1 MRIRGA
7 KTELEEAGLE
17 TEGMV
22 ESTAKLREEIMAL
35 SGVDI
40 MLNNNEFKSTYQ
52 IMEEL
57 ADKWQDL
64 SDIQQATVT
73 ELIAGK
79 RQGNIVSSL
88 MNNFDIAQNALET
101 SLNSSGS
108 AMAEHAKWQQSLEA
122 QILKLKA
129 AWQSLSQSFMDSNFL
144 KGAMDAII
152 GLVDAVNWLIDTF
165 GTLPTLIGAFAAF
178 ESIQGVGFFNTI
190 KDEATGAA
198 TGITSAFSKIKVAI
212 DNVKNDSTISFDT
225 GFTQSLADDETALLG
240 YRSALNSGMTAQ
252 EAFNATMQSASPAA
266 QQYARTVQI
275 TGESVQKF
283 ADQQKMSELSMKAQ
297 DKSWANCSTLI
308 NTYNKSMQ
316 TCGLTQEQ
324 FLQSIQAS
332 NPALHKY
339 LSGLG
344 NANGTFKGYIASLV
358 GAKVA
363 TFALE
368 AATLALNAAIT
379 MGISALVS
387 FAIKAFDEM
396 YESADELSERIDEV
410 ISKFNSQQKELV
422 KNKSSF
428 VSDAERYA
436 ELSKGI
442 DALGRNVSLT
452 TEEYSE
458 YQSVVNSVAE
468 QIPSLISGY
477 DSQGNAILNVKG
489 NVEELITAYEKLIE
503 AQNREV
509 LVSSGDI
516 AEEFNNF
523 AEKANS
529 NTDGWS
535 GVKISHS
542 AAKEWTELLNKGNDE
557 IDDTIDELWKST
569 KDNLSFRDKSK
580 DAESQFGLEVD
591 DFLALAKK
599 LEEAGIERKGE
610 WWNEE
615 STEEYVARAFKENKN
630 VVNRV
635 LDNFYAELESGID
648 GQKSVAEAALSN
660 AFDIRTSDYYGMND
674 TLKNVARQ
682 MVNGFDYEF
691 FAGLEEDGIGVE
703 EYVNNMLDQ
712 LNSIGDRNTEKIETA
727 FDLQT
732 QFNGGEISYGEYVK
746 GLEDTGKIINGLR
759 IDKEL
764 KTQLKLSIG
773 LNESGIV
780 DEYQKLSNKLSD
792 HVNYDFDSHITGS
805 VAKEFLNSLSA
816 EELSV
821 AIPIITEMSD
831 NDVEESIQDIRAAI
845 NREMAVQGLTFDL
858 NFEIEAASI
867 DAFNTALAESVTA
880 SGLSSDSISA
890 LKGRYAELEN
900 QGYDLSAM
908 FEETSNGIH
917 LNRKAVGELERAYAK
932 QKQTDITEDLQ
943 SLQKEYDLLTNDINN
958 CNDASER
965 AALYVQRNA
974 IAQQINDAATLA
986 AQYKGLTSAY
996 NDWLAA
1002 EEAGQERDMYENI
1015 IEGFENVDDEIS
1027 RGWVDDGTIEFLELL
1042 TGKDLSTSSID
1053 DLKAAYKGLKEEIG
1067 DSGYSIR
1074 DFFTV
1079 NEDGDSTNAGV
1090 YNFLET
1096 IESFDKL
1103 KSAIQRDSETGEIT
1117 GFNFKVVGGDEAI
1130 AEALGISEEL
1140 VQIMVRA
1147 ADDAGFVVTLDGT
1160 YTQLADLKAEA
1171 ESANDALK
1179 KLHTTSNGKF
1189 GTDYTFDFAV
1199 SNIEDATTELD
1210 KALEVLNQYKKN
1222 GVIDLE
1228 MEGADEALKV
1238 AETLQ
1243 IVKNKLEEPVYMS
1256 IETSKL
1262 QEDLQEP
1269 VELLQEYE
1277 RLTQERDL
1285 LNLSGEDTERLNE
1298 IDTELTNIATE
1309 LNNLPED
1316 TKVKLGI
1323 DDLNVDQIKEELE
1336 NGTIEIPTE
1345 LTIEANM
1352 DKSLE
1357 DLVTLGLLEQGL
1369 ITEKEARI
1377 RIGLEVDEV
1386 DTSAIE
1392 EALEEAEISEEQKVK
1407 IIAIAEVLGV
1417 ENVEDL
1423 AEKLDG
1429 LTDEQIQVLAEVL
1442 GKVDVE
1448 KLKLAVNDLD
1458 DKTIEAIAK
1467 ALGEG
1472 DVESLKNTIKGLD
1485 DKTVKAIANAFGYDD
1500 VEDLYAAIDK
1510 LDSKTVQAIANAL
1523 GITDV
1528 ESLKTAIDRL
1538 TDKNVDAV
1546 ANVSGESE
1554 VNSLRDSI
1562 SGLTGKTVDVIVNF
1576 IKSGWETVSGW
1587 FGGGDGDSGG
1597 SGVNGTANVNGTAF
1611 SRGTSQSG
1619 RAFKQGDWST
1629 KKSETALVGELGR
1642 EIVVTPNNRWHTV
1655 GDNGAEFT
1663 HIPRGSIVFNHKQ
1676 TEELLAN
1683 GKVTSGGGRGRAFAS
1698 GTAYAM
1704 HYKSDSGST
1713 GSGGIGKVTESIT
1726 KKVEDTVKNAVNAV
1740 KKSGSTGSGSG
1751 TGKSS
1756 GNSNKSNGSG
1766 GGGSGGSGGGS
1777 SKEEKE
1783 FEETID
1789 WIETAIDRI
1798 ERALDKLDL
1807 KANSVYK
1814 TWSER
1819 NTALADQI
1827 DKVGDEIDLQ
1837 QKAYDRY
1844 IKQANSV
1851 GLSESYAKNVRDGT
1865 IDIETIT
1872 DEDLKKKID
1881 DYKQWYDKALDCEKA
1896 IENLKETEAELYAQ
1910 RFEHIQAQYDA
1921 VLQGYEHTEAML
1933 NEYISQA
1940 EERGH
1945 IVSKKYYQ
1953 ALIDNEKSNIAEL
1966 KKEQSE
1972 LITARDEAVAS
1983 GKIAKNSEEW
1993 YNMCSEIDSVTQAIE
2008 ESTTALLEF
2017 DNAMREIDWSIFD
2030 LIQERISG
2038 VTEEA
2043 DFLIELMSNKELF
2056 DDNGKLTSQGLA
2068 TMALH
2073 GQNYNT
2079 HMYAADELGA
2089 EVAKLNKQIAKDPYD
2104 QELINRRNELLELQ
2118 RESILAAEDE
2128 KNAIRDMVEEG
2139 IGLELDALQ
2148 ELIDKKNEALE
2159 SERDLYEYQKKVK
2172 EQTKEIASLEK
2183 QMAAYSGDDSEEAK
2197 QKIQQIKVDLE
2208 AARQDLQ
2215 ETEYDKFVDDTS
2227 SMFDTLYNEY
2237 ELILNTRLDNIDYLL
2252 ESVIDSINA
2261 AAGADSTIA
2270 SALSSE
2276 GAIAIAVSNNATSI
2290 KDTLTSETNKVGVT
2304 LSNAMNSI
2312 WSTGDGNAKSVL
2324 TMYGEDFRTKSTT
2337 IITTLNGIKSSVNS
2351 MVASLNKEATTK
2363 TAANKTTTSA
2373 KKNSTTTSTAKKT
2386 TTTKKVTSSG
2396 DGKPKIGDR
2405 VKYVSGQ
2412 YYYDS
2417 QGKKPLGSH
2426 NKGEYVYITN
2436 INTRDW
2442 ATHGYHIST
2451 GNKLGKG
2458 DLGWLKLNQLSGYA
2472 SGKKN
2477 FLDDE
2482 IAWTQEDGQEYIVRP
2497 SDGAILTPIARK
2509 GSVLNAQASENLW
2522 NMTNSPAEFIKDN
2535 LGLGS
2540 ASVPNNSTVQ
2550 SNYTQYLDKVI
2561 FNMPNVKNYDEF
2573 LAQMRKDRNFENLVL
2588 SITVDQ
2594 IAGKSSLGKGK
2605 SIR

>member
-17 TEGMV
+17 TDGMV
-22 ESTAKLREEIMAL
+22 ESTAQLREEIMAL
-35 SGVDI
+35 TGVDI
-40 MLNNNEFKSTYQ
+40 MDGADQFKSTYQ

-57 ADKWQDL
+57 AAKWQDL

-88 MNNFDIAQNALET
+88 MNNFDIAQKALET

-129 AWQSLSQSFMDSNFL
+129 AWQSLSQSFMGSNFL
-144 KGAMDAII
+144 KGALDAVI
-152 GLVDAVNWLIDTF
+152 GLADALNWLIDTF

-225 GFTQSLADDETALLG
+225 GFTQSLADDESALLR
-240 YRSALNSGMTAQ
+240 YKSAMDSGMSAQ
-252 EAFNATMQSASPAA
+252 EAFNATMQNASPAA
-266 QQYARTVQI
+266 QQYARTVNI

-283 ADQQKMSELSMKAQ
+283 TDKQKMAELSMKAQ

-308 NTYNKSMQ
+308 NSYNKSMQ

-324 FLQSIQAS
+324 FLQSVQES

-339 LSGLG
+339 LSGLNG
-344 NANGTFKGYIASLV
+344 ANGTFKGYIASLV

-410 ISKFNSQQKELV
+410 VSKFNSQQKELV

-436 ELSKGI
+436 ELSKGV
-442 DALGRNVSLT
+442 DNLGRNLSLT

-489 NVEELITAYEKLIE
+489 NVEELIAAYEKLIE

-535 GVKISHS
+535 GVKISHN

-591 DFLALAKK
+591 DFLALAEK

-610 WWNEE
+610 WWNKE

-746 GLEDTGKIINGLR
+746 GLEDTGKIIDGLS

-821 AIPIITEMSD
+821 AIPIVTEMSD
-831 NDVEESIQDIRAAI
+831 NDVKESIQDIRDAI

-932 QKQTDITEDLQ
+932 QKQTDITEDLA
-943 SLQKEYDLLTNDINN
+943 SLQKEYDLLTDDINN

-965 AALYVQRNA
+965 AAMYVQRDA

-1015 IEGFENVDDEIS
+1015 IEGLENIDDEIS
-1027 RGWVDDGTIEFLELL
+1027 RGWLDDGTIEFLELL

-1053 DLKAAYKGLKEEIG
+1053 DLTAAYKGLKEEIG

-1117 GFNFKVVGGDEAI
+1117 GFNFKVVGGDQAI
-1130 AEALGISEEL
+1130 ADALGISEEL

-1147 ADDAGFVVTLDGT
+1147 ADDAGFVVTLDGA
-1160 YTQLADLKAEA
+1160 YTQLADLKASA
-1171 ESANDALK
+1171 EEANDTLK
-1179 KLHTTSNGKF
+1179 KLGKTDVDFNF
-1189 GTDYTFDFAV
+1189 GA
-1199 SNIEDATTELD
+1199 
-1210 KALEVLNQYKKN
+1210 
-1222 GVIDLE
+1222 
-1228 MEGADEALKV
+1228 
-1238 AETLQ
+1238 
-1243 IVKNKLEEPVYMS
+1243 
-1256 IETSKL
+1256 
-1262 QEDLQEP
+1262 
-1269 VELLQEYE
+1269 
-1277 RLTQERDL
+1277 
-1285 LNLSGEDTERLNE
+1285 
-1298 IDTELTNIATE
+1298 
-1309 LNNLPED
+1309 
-1316 TKVKLGI
+1316 
-1323 DDLNVDQIKEELE
+1323 
-1336 NGTIEIPTE
+1336 
-1345 LTIEANM
+1345 
-1352 DKSLE
+1352 KSLE
-1357 DLVTLGLLEQGL
+1357 DLNGELEKATEVLEQFRNKDGT
-1369 ITEKEARI
+1369 INMEMEGA
-1377 RIGLEVDEV
+1377 
-1386 DTSAIE
+1386 E
-1392 EALEEAEISEEQKVK
+1392 EALEIASYFTATIDKLTEPVYMQLETNQVEKELQEPLTKMQEFERLTKQKHQFELTGDTEDLEKVEAEMDE
-1407 IIAIAEVLGV
+1407 IATY
-1417 ENVEDL
+1417 
-1423 AEKLDG
+1423 LDG
-1429 LTDEQIQVLAEVL
+1429 LDEETQIKLGIDGLSMEEIKSKLEQGEIEIPATVDIQLEMSEDIRDMRLMMMNQLGLISDEQ
-1442 GKVDVE
+1442 
-1448 KLKLAVNDLD
+1448 LKLEIEYGIDSSAVEDYTPEQQKAIVEYFVEHDEVDGYTPEQKEALVKFIAETNDLD
-1458 DKTIEAIAK
+1458 SYTPEEKQAIVEYLTDSGDPDSWTPEQKEAVAKFKKDSAEVDSYTPEQKEAIAK
-1467 ALGEG
+1467 YIKDSSDPDSYQPDNKDATVTFEKDSSEVDSYNPPNIFRKVFYSL
-1472 DVESLKNTIKGLD
+1472 VENGS
-1485 DKTVKAIANAFGYDD
+1485 
-1500 VEDLYAAIDK
+1500 AA
-1510 LDSKTVQAIANAL
+1510 
-1523 GITDV
+1523 
-1528 ESLKTAIDRL
+1528 
-1538 TDKNVDAV
+1538 
-1546 ANVSGESE
+1546 GESAAGK
-1554 VNSLRDSI
+1554 R
-1562 SGLTGKTVDVIVNF
+1562 TGSNLK
-1576 IKSGWETVSGW
+1576 VS
-1587 FGGGDGDSGG
+1587 D
-1597 SGVNGTANVNGTAF
+1597 VNGTANAYGTA
-1611 SRGTSQSG
+1611 G

-1683 GKVTSGGGRGRAFAS
+1683 GKVTSGGGRGRALAGGTGFVG
-1698 GTAYAM
+1698 GTAYA
-1704 HYKSDSGST
+1704 YYANGAT
-1713 GSGGIGKVTESIT
+1713 GFGGIGKVIE
-1726 KKVEDTVKNAVNAV
+1726 EAV
-1740 KKSGSTGSGSG
+1740 KKTATGSTGSGSG
-1751 TGKSS
+1751 TGKSG

-1766 GGGSGGSGGGS
+1766 GGGGSSGGSS
-1777 SKEEKE
+1777 NDEKE

-1789 WIETAIDRI
+1789 WIETKIERI
-1798 ERALDKLDL
+1798 ERAIDSLDS
-1807 KANSVYK
+1807 KASSTYK
-1814 TWSER
+1814 SWSER
-1819 NTALADQI
+1819 NTALVNQI
-1827 DKVGDEIDLQ
+1827 GKVGDEIDLQ

-1851 GLSESYAKNVRDGT
+1851 GLSESYAKKVRDGT

-1872 DEDLKKKID
+1872 DEDLKEKID
-1881 DYKQWYDKALDCEKA
+1881 QYTEWYDKALDCQKS
-1896 IENLKETEAELYAQ
+1896 IEELKETEASLYQQ
-1910 RFEHIQAQYDA
+1910 RFENISTQYEGI
-1921 VLQGYEHTEAML
+1921 LGTIEHEKNML
-1933 NEYISQA
+1933 EEYINQSETQGWLVA
-1940 EERGH
+1940 YE
-1945 IVSKKYYQ
+1945 YYH
-1953 ALIDNEKSNIAEL
+1953 ALSSNEKRNIAEL
-1966 KKEQSE
+1966 EKQKADMVAEFNAAMDSGTITNGSEAYYDMVNAIDEVSLSLEQANTRVMEISQ
-1972 LITARDEAVAS
+1972 TAQQLKWE
-1983 GKIAKNSEEW
+1983 
-1993 YNMCSEIDSVTQAIE
+1993 Q
-2008 ESTTALLEF
+2008 
-2017 DNAMREIDWSIFD
+2017 FD
-2030 LIQERISG
+2030 LLQDKISAITKE
-2038 VTEEA
+2038 TE
-2043 DFLIELMSNKELF
+2043 FLIELMSNDKLF
-2056 DDNGKLTSQGLA
+2056 DDNGQLTDSGMA
-2068 TMALH
+2068 TIGQHGVAYNVLMQQADQAREEAKRLQREKARALYE
-2073 GQNYNT
+2073 GTDTY
-2079 HMYAADELGA
+2079 DEDL
-2089 EVAKLNKQIAKDPYD
+2089 EERY
-2104 QELINRRNELLELQ
+2104 QELIALQ
-2118 RESILAAEDE
+2118 QEYILAAEDQKE
-2128 KNAIRDMVEEG
+2128 AIRDLVEEG
-2139 IGLELDALQ
+2139 IQLELDALQ
-2148 ELIDKKNEALE
+2148 ERIDKYNEALD
-2159 SERDLYEYQKKVK
+2159 SQKDLYDYQKKVK

-2183 QMAAYSGDDSEEAK
+2183 QMAAYSGDTSEEAQ
-2197 QKIQQIKVDLE
+2197 QKIQQLKVNLE
-2208 AARQDLQ
+2208 NAQEELQ
-2215 ETEYDKFVDDTS
+2215 ETEYDKYISNQQEMLDE
-2227 SMFDTLYNEY
+2227 LYEQY
-2237 ELILNTRLDNIDYLL
+2237 SETLNTRLDNIDALISDMIVEINANASTINETISEKADSVGYVLSDSMKGIWNADSGNTN
-2252 ESVIDSINA
+2252 SVIATYGEKFSSAQTTTNSTLKIIN
-2261 AAGADSTIA
+2261 DNLQSMISQLNTIA
-2270 SALSSE
+2270 
-2276 GAIAIAVSNNATSI
+2276 N
-2290 KDTLTSETNKVGVT
+2290 TN
-2304 LSNAMNSI
+2304 
-2312 WSTGDGNAKSVL
+2312 
-2324 TMYGEDFRTKSTT
+2324 
-2337 IITTLNGIKSSVNS
+2337 IKSASVS
-2351 MVASLNKEATTK
+2351 
-2363 TAANKTTTSA
+2363 SA
-2373 KKNSTTTSTAKKT
+2373 KNYA
-2386 TTTKKVTSSG
+2386 V
-2396 DGKPKIGDR
+2396 GK
-2405 VKYVSGQ
+2405 Y
-2412 YYYDS
+2412 
-2417 QGKKPLGSH
+2417 
-2426 NKGEYVYITN
+2426 
-2436 INTRDW
+2436 
-2442 ATHGYHIST
+2442 
-2451 GNKLGKG
+2451 
-2458 DLGWLKLNQLSGYA
+2458 
-2472 SGKKN
+2472 N
-2477 FLDDE
+2477 FSDDE
-2482 IAWTQEDGQEYIVRP
+2482 IAWTQDGGMEFIVRP
-2497 SDGAILTPIARK
+2497 SDGAILTPIAK
-2509 GSVLNAQASENLW
+2509 GDSVLTSVASRNIW
-2522 NMTNSPAEFIKDN
+2522 DMANSPSEFIKDN
-2535 LGLGS
+2535 LKLD
-2540 ASVPNNSTVQ
+2540 ASNVPNGTNVH
-2550 SNYTQYLDKVI
+2550 SNYTQHLEKVV
-2561 FNMPNVKNYDEF
+2561 FNFPNVKNYDDM
-2573 LAQMRKDRNFENLVL
+2573 LSAMQKDRNFERLIN
-2588 SITVDQ
+2588 SITIDQ

>member
-1 MRIRGA
+1 
-7 KTELEEAGLE
+7 
-17 TEGMV
+17 
-22 ESTAKLREEIMAL
+22 
-35 SGVDI
+35 
-40 MLNNNEFKSTYQ
+40 
-52 IMEEL
+52 
-57 ADKWQDL
+57 
-64 SDIQQATVT
+64 
-73 ELIAGK
+73 
-79 RQGNIVSSL
+79 
-88 MNNFDIAQNALET
+88 MNNFDIAQKALET

-152 GLVDAVNWLIDTF
+152 GLVDAINWLIDTF

-178 ESIQGVGFFNTI
+178 ESFQGVGFFSTM

-225 GFTQSLADDETALLG
+225 GFTQSLADDETALLR
-240 YRSALNSGMTAQ
+240 YKLALDSGMTAQ
-252 EAFNATMQSASPAA
+252 EAFNATMQNASPAA
-266 QQYARTVQI
+266 QQYAKTVQI

-283 ADQQKMSELSMKAQ
+283 TAQQKMSELSMKAQ
-297 DKSWANCSTLI
+297 DKSWGNCSKLI
-308 NTYNKSMQ
+308 NSYNKSMQ

-324 FLQSIQAS
+324 FRDSIQAS

-339 LSGLG
+339 LSGLNG
-344 NANGTFKGYIASLV
+344 ANATFGGYIKSLV
-358 GAKVA
+358 SAKVA

-368 AATLALNAAIT
+368 AATMALNAAIT

-410 ISKFNSQQKELV
+410 VTKFNDQQKELV
-422 KNKSSF
+422 KNKASF
-428 VSDAERYA
+428 ESDAERYA
-436 ELSKGI
+436 ELSKGV
-442 DALGRNVSLT
+442 DNLGRNLSLT

-489 NVEELITAYEKLIE
+489 NVEELIAAYEKLIE
-503 AQNREV
+503 AQNRDV
-509 LVSSGDI
+509 LKSAGDI
-516 AEEFNNF
+516 EKDFDNF

-535 GVKISHS
+535 GIKISYG
-542 AAKEWTELLNKGNDE
+542 AAEKWSELLNKENDE
-557 IDDTIDELWKST
+557 IDDAIDELWKST
-569 KDNLSFRDKSK
+569 KENLSFRDKSK
-580 DAESQFGLEVD
+580 DLESQFGLEVD
-591 DFLALAKK
+591 DFVALADK

-610 WWNEE
+610 WWNQE

-682 MVNGFDYEF
+682 MVNNFDYEF
-691 FAGLEEDGIGVE
+691 FAGLDAENVSVE

-712 LNSIGDRNTEKIETA
+712 LSSIDSESNKKIEAA

-732 QFNGGEISYGEYVK
+732 QFNGGKISYGEYVK
-746 GLEDTGKIINGLR
+746 GLENTGTLIEELSGV
-759 IDKEL
+759 DPEL

-792 HVNYDFDSHITGS
+792 HTNYDFDSRITDS
-805 VAKEFLNSLSA
+805 VAKRFLDSLSA

-821 AIPIITEMSD
+821 AVGIITEMSD
-831 NDVEESIQDIRAAI
+831 NDVEESIQDIRDAI

-858 NFEIEAASI
+858 NFEVEAASI

-932 QKQTDITEDLQ
+932 QKQTDITEDLA

-965 AALYVQRNA
+965 AAMYVQRDA

-986 AQYKGLTSAY
+986 AQYRGLTSAY

-1619 RAFKQGDWST
+1619 KAFKQGDWST
-1629 KKSETALVGELGR
+1629 KKTETALVGELGR

-1663 HIPRGSIVFNHKQ
+1663 RIPRGSIVFNHKQ
-1676 TEELLAN
+1676 TEELLSN
-1683 GKVTSGGGRGRAFAS
+1683 GKVTSGGGRGKALAGGTAFAS
-1698 GTAYAM
+1698 GTAYA
-1704 HYKSDSGST
+1704 YYANGAT
-1713 GSGGIGKVTESIT
+1713 GSGGLGKVTSSAKDRAD
-1726 KKVEDTVKNAVNAV
+1726 KKVEKLLDELEAQQ
-1740 KKSGSTGSGSG
+1740 KKSPTGSTGSGSG
-1751 TGKSS
+1751 TGKTGGS
-1756 GNSNKSNGSG
+1756 SNKSG
-1766 GGGSGGSGGGS
+1766 GGGGGGGGSGGGS

-1789 WIETAIDRI
+1789 WIEVAIDRI
-1798 ERALDKLDL
+1798 ERAIDKLDL
-1807 KANSVYK
+1807 KANSIYK

-1819 NTALADQI
+1819 NTALTDQI
-1827 DKVGDEIDLQ
+1827 SKVGDEIELQ

-1844 IKQANSV
+1844 LQEANSV
-1851 GLSESYAKNVRDGT
+1851 GLSESYASKVRDGT

-1872 DEDLKKKID
+1872 DEDLKEKID
-1881 DYKQWYDKALDCEKA
+1881 QYTEWYNKALDCQDSILE
-1896 IENLKETEAELYAQ
+1896 LKETEAELYAQ

-1921 VLQGYEHTEAML
+1921 ILQGYEHTEAML

-1953 ALIDNEKSNIAEL
+1953 ALIDNEKSNIEEL
-1966 KKEQSE
+1966 KKEQAD
-1972 LITARDEAVAS
+1972 LIAARDEAVES
-1983 GKIAKNSEEW
+1983 GKIAKGSEEW
-1993 YNMCSEIDSVTQAIE
+1993 YNMCSEIDSVTQSIE

-2043 DFLIELMSNKELF
+2043 DFLIELMSNEKLF

-2079 HMYAADELGA
+2079 HMYAADEYGA

-2118 RESILAAEDE
+2118 RKSILAAEDE

-2139 IGLELDALQ
+2139 ISLELDALQ

-2172 EQTKEIASLEK
+2172 EQTEEIASLEK

-2208 AARQDLQ
+2208 TARQDLQ

-2227 SMFDTLYNEY
+2227 SMLDTLYNEY

-2252 ESVIDSINA
+2252 ESVIESINT
-2261 AAGADSTIA
+2261 AAGADGDIV
-2270 SALSSE
+2270 SALGSE
-2276 GAIAIAVSNNATSI
+2276 GAIAVAVSNNATSI
-2290 KDTLTSETNKVGVT
+2290 KDTLASETNKVGIT

-2324 TMYGEDFRTKSTT
+2324 TMYGEDFKTKSATV
-2337 IITTLNGIKSSVNS
+2337 ITTLNGIRVSVNS
-2351 MVASLNKEATTK
+2351 MVASLNKEAAAKTT
-2363 TAANKTTTSA
+2363 ANKTATSA
-2373 KKNSTTTSTAKKT
+2373 KKNPTTTSTATTTAKKT
-2386 TTTKKVTSSG
+2386 TTAKSGG
-2396 DGKPKIGDR
+2396 DGTPKIGDR

-2426 NKGEYVYITN
+2426 NKGGYVYITN
-2436 INTRDW
+2436 INKKDW

-2588 SITVDQ
+2588 SMTVDQ

>member
-1 MRIRGA
+1 
-7 KTELEEAGLE
+7 
-17 TEGMV
+17 
-22 ESTAKLREEIMAL
+22 
-35 SGVDI
+35 
-40 MLNNNEFKSTYQ
+40 
-52 IMEEL
+52 
-57 ADKWQDL
+57 
-64 SDIQQATVT
+64 
-73 ELIAGK
+73 
-79 RQGNIVSSL
+79 

-144 KGAMDAII
+144 KGAMDAVI
-152 GLVDAVNWLIDTF
+152 GLVDALNWLIDTF

-178 ESIQGVGFFNTI
+178 ESFQGVGFFSTM

-225 GFTQSLADDETALLG
+225 GFTQSLADDETALLR
-240 YRSALNSGMTAQ
+240 YRLALNSGMTAQ
-252 EAFNATMQSASPAA
+252 EAFNATMQNASPAA
-266 QQYARTVQI
+266 QQYAKTVQI

-297 DKSWANCSTLI
+297 DKSWANCSKLI
-308 NTYNKSMQ
+308 NSYNNSMH

-324 FLQSIQAS
+324 FRDSIQAS

-339 LSGLG
+339 LSGLNG
-344 NANGTFKGYIASLV
+344 ANGTFKGYIASLV

-368 AATLALNAAIT
+368 AATMALNAAIT

-396 YESADELSERIDEV
+396 YESADELAERVDEV
-410 ISKFNSQQKELV
+410 ITKFNDQQKELV
-422 KNKSSF
+422 KNKASF
-428 VSDAERYA
+428 ESDAERYA
-436 ELSKGI
+436 ELSKGV
-442 DALGRNVSLT
+442 DNLGRNLSLT

-489 NVEELITAYEKLIE
+489 NVEELIAAYEKLIE

-509 LVSSGDI
+509 LVSAGDI
-516 AEEFNNF
+516 SEDFNNF

-965 AALYVQRNA
+965 AALYVQRDA

-1179 KLHTTSNGKF
+1179 KLHATSNGKF
-1189 GTDYTFDFAV
+1189 GTDYTFDFEV

-1377 RIGLEVDEV
+1377 RLGLEVDEV

-1392 EALEEAEISEEQKVK
+1392 EALEEAEIGEEQKVK

-1448 KLKLAVNDLD
+1448 KLKLAVNNLD
-1458 DKTIEAIAK
+1458 DKTIKAIAK

-1611 SRGTSQSG
+1611 SHGTVASG

-1642 EIVVTPNNRWHTV
+1642 EIVVTPDNRWHTV

-1683 GKVTSGGGRGRAFAS
+1683 GKVTSGGGRGRAFAG

-1704 HYKSDSGST
+1704 HYKSDTGST
-1713 GSGGIGKVTESIT
+1713 GYGGIGKVTENIA
-1726 KKVEDTVKNAVNAV
+1726 KKVKDTVENAV
-1740 KKSGSTGSGSG
+1740 KKSGSTGSGGG
-1751 TGKSS
+1751 TGKSGGSSKKSS
-1756 GNSNKSNGSG
+1756 GS

-1777 SKEEKE
+1777 SKDEKE

-1798 ERALDKLDL
+1798 ERAIDKLDL
-1807 KANSVYK
+1807 KANSIYK

-1819 NTALADQI
+1819 NTALVDQI
-1827 DKVGDEIDLQ
+1827 GKVGDEIDLQ

-1851 GLSESYAKNVRDGT
+1851 GLSESYAKKVRDGT
-1865 IDIETIT
+1865 IDIQTIT
-1872 DEDLKKKID
+1872 DEDLSEKIK
-1881 DYKQWYDKALDCEKA
+1881 DYQQWYNKALDCQKT
-1896 IENLKETEAELYAQ
+1896 IEELKETEASLYQQ
-1910 RFEHIQAQYDA
+1910 RFESVSAQYEGI
-1921 VLQGYEHTEAML
+1921 LGTIEHEKNML
-1933 NEYISQA
+1933 EEYINQSETQ
-1940 EERGH
+1940 GWL
-1945 IVSKKYYQ
+1945 VSYNYYRE
-1953 ALIDNEKSNIAEL
+1953 LSSNEKRNIAEL
-1966 KKEQSE
+1966 EKQKADMVAEFNAAMDSGTITKGSEAYYEMVNAIDEVSLSLEQANTRVMEISQ
-1972 LITARDEAVAS
+1972 TAQQLKWE
-1983 GKIAKNSEEW
+1983 
-1993 YNMCSEIDSVTQAIE
+1993 Q
-2008 ESTTALLEF
+2008 
-2017 DNAMREIDWSIFD
+2017 FD
-2030 LIQERISG
+2030 LLQDKISAI
-2038 VTEEA
+2038 TEETE
-2043 DFLIELMSNKELF
+2043 FLIELMSSDKLF
-2056 DDNGKLTSQGLA
+2056 DENGQLTDSGMA
-2068 TMALH
+2068 TM
-2073 GQNYNT
+2073 GQYGVAYNVL
-2079 HMYAADELGA
+2079 MQQADQARA
-2089 EVAKLNKQIAKDPYD
+2089 EAERLERERARNLYNGTDKYD
-2104 QELINRRNELLELQ
+2104 QDLEERYQEMIALQ
-2118 RESILAAEDE
+2118 REYILAAEDQKE
-2128 KNAIRDMVEEG
+2128 AIRDLVEEG
-2139 IGLELDALQ
+2139 IQLELDALD
-2148 ELIDKKNEALE
+2148 EKIEKYKDSLDSA
-2159 SERDLYEYQKKVK
+2159 RDLYEYNKKVK
-2172 EQTKEIASLEK
+2172 EQSKEIANLEK
-2183 QMAAYSGDDSEEAK
+2183 QRAAYLGDASEEGKAKLQKIEVSLEEAK
-2197 QKIQQIKVDLE
+2197 TELY
-2208 AARQDLQ
+2208 
-2215 ETEYDKFVDDTS
+2215 ETEMDKVIDNTS
-2227 SMFDTLYNEY
+2227 ALLDELYLEY
-2237 ELILNTRLDNIDYLL
+2237 EEILNTRLDNIDALISDMIVEINANASTINGTISEKADSVGYVLSDSM
-2252 ESVIDSINA
+2252 ESIWNTNSVEINSVITTYGEKFSSAQTATNSALKTIN
-2261 AAGADSTIA
+2261 DNLQSMISQLNTIA
-2270 SALSSE
+2270 
-2276 GAIAIAVSNNATSI
+2276 N
-2290 KDTLTSETNKVGVT
+2290 TN
-2304 LSNAMNSI
+2304 
-2312 WSTGDGNAKSVL
+2312 
-2324 TMYGEDFRTKSTT
+2324 
-2337 IITTLNGIKSSVNS
+2337 IKSASVS
-2351 MVASLNKEATTK
+2351 
-2363 TAANKTTTSA
+2363 SA
-2373 KKNSTTTSTAKKT
+2373 KNYA
-2386 TTTKKVTSSG
+2386 V
-2396 DGKPKIGDR
+2396 GK
-2405 VKYVSGQ
+2405 
-2412 YYYDS
+2412 YDFS
-2417 QGKKPLGSH
+2417 
-2426 NKGEYVYITN
+2426 
-2436 INTRDW
+2436 
-2442 ATHGYHIST
+2442 
-2451 GNKLGKG
+2451 
-2458 DLGWLKLNQLSGYA
+2458 
-2472 SGKKN
+2472 
-2477 FLDDE
+2477 DDE
-2482 IAWTQEDGQEYIVRP
+2482 VAWTQDGGKEFIVRP
-2497 SDGAILTPIARK
+2497 SDGAILTPIAKRD
-2509 GSVLNAQASENLW
+2509 SVLTSVASRNIW
-2522 NMTNSPAEFIKDN
+2522 DMANSPAEFIKDN
-2535 LGLGS
+2535 LKLDTS
-2540 ASVPNNSTVQ
+2540 NVPNGTNVH
-2550 SNYTQYLDKVI
+2550 SNYTQHLEKVV
-2561 FNMPNVKNYDEF
+2561 FNFPNVKNYDDM
-2573 LAQMRKDRNFENLVL
+2573 LSAMQKDRNFERLIN
-2588 SITVDQ
+2588 SITIDQ